1 MMLEISI
8 DVVDEES
15 EWWLQQGV
23 VQPSNISV
31 VVVVILGPK
40 ELPNA
45 LNFVLNISKKIQ
57 SVAREFLRETES
69 IMSTEDIL
77 KVKQTIKDIKFDD
90 DLTKELNEIE
100 KTKDE

>member
-1 MMLEISI
+1 MFNIGWQEFLI
-8 DVVDEES
+8 
-15 EWWLQQGV
+15 
-23 VQPSNISV
+23 ISV